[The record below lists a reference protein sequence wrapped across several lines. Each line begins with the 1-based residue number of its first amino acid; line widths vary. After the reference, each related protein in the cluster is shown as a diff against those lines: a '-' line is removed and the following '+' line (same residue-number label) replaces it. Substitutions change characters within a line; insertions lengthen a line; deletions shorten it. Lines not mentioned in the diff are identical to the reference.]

1 MKLVSNKWINKSSNG
16 SRNNS
21 HGKKE
26 DINMILNAAFTQKG
40 ISNEFKKLMN
50 TSNNNINSYNSVK

>member
-40 ISNEFKKLMN
+40 I
-50 TSNNNINSYNSVK
+50 